1 MIANSIVDY
10 AQVHGVSLQDFEVL
24 GCDGTVV
31 NTGHENGVMASIEKR
46 LKKELQRVV
55 CLLKLNELPL
65 RHLIQNLVGP
75 STGPNSLSGPRGKQ
89 KLSNCENLPVV
100 SFRKIKVQVL
110 EDVSGFSDLSTH
122 QKFL

>member
-1 MIANSIVDY
+1 VIANSIVDY

-65 RHLIQNLVGP
+65 
-75 STGPNSLSGPRGKQ
+75 
-89 KLSNCENLPVV
+89 
-100 SFRKIKVQVL
+100 
-110 EDVSGFSDLSTH
+110 
-122 QKFL
+122 